1 MVKHLTDDEV
11 QQFALD
17 KLNCEM
23 ETLEHIQ
30 FCRECKTKAE
40 VYRVMITGIKHR
52 SQPAFEFDLS
62 AAVLHRLPLPQTKT
76 SSDRGLIWLF
86 IIIGIGITGG
96 TIYLFQGSFAYLFY
110 GLTAI
115 LIYLIS
121 ISSIAILAGLF
132 FDMYKNYE
140 KEMKLLDSY

>member
-11 QQFALD
+11 QQFALA
-17 KLNCEM
+17 KLNCEK

-30 FCRECKTKAE
+30 FCSECKARAE

-52 SQPAFEFDLS
+52 SQPALEFDLS

-76 SSDRGLIWLF
+76 TSDRGLIWLF
-86 IIIGIGITGG
+86 ILIGIGITGT
-96 TIYLFQGSFAYLFY
+96 TIYRFRGSFAYLFD
-110 GLTAI
+110 GLTTI

-121 ISSIAILAGLF
+121 VSSIAILAGLCI
-132 FDMYKNYE
+132 DMYKKYE